1 LGIRLG
7 AARPC
12 SWEEYREAWLRC
24 MGHLHWFGSHRLFGY
39 DPREELESMEGA
51 FRGDGLFLIASS
63 GDGCRAA
70 GVLGIAP
77 DGCVGR
83 IRPWEPGVPLELA
96 EAGVGEL
103 LLEAGS
109 ELAQNSGLEVL
120 SLRFRYL
127 VDLLG
132 SAAWLEGI
140 YRGAG
145 FSQVGPLGL
154 MMVADLKYELGGLD
168 LPGMEVTGREGL
180 GVEDLVD
187 LTLRAFTEDPGD
199 RGYFSWDPVV
209 TTREGAEDFFEPLV
223 RGEKGASTPEL
234 SRVAWVGGEPAGLV
248 GSYVPE
254 LGRGPLHGVVGPV
267 GVIPEHRRRGI
278 GRALLLDLL
287 GILRS
292 RGCSHAYL
300 NTHVDNGSAVALY
313 RGVGFEP
320 AYHFLILERDLGR

>member
-1 LGIRLG
+1 
-7 AARPC
+7 
-12 SWEEYREAWLRC
+12 
-24 MGHLHWFGSHRLFGY
+24 MGHLHWFGSHRLFDY
-39 DPREELESMEGA
+39 DPEEELVRVEGA
-51 FRGDGLFLIASS
+51 FGGDGLFLIASS
-63 GDGCRAA
+63 GDGRRPA

-83 IRPWEPGVPLELA
+83 IRPWEPGVPPELA

-109 ELAQNSGLEVL
+109 ELAEDSGLEAL
-120 SLRFRYL
+120 SLRFRYP
-127 VDLLG
+127 VDLPD
-132 SAAWLEGI
+132 SATWLKVI

-154 MMVADLKYELGGLD
+154 MMVADLKMERGGPVLH
-168 LPGMEVTGREGL
+168 GMKITGREAL

-187 LTLRAFTEDPGD
+187 LTLKAFTEDPGD
-199 RGYFSWDPVV
+199 RSYFSWDPVV
-209 TTREGAEDFFEPLV
+209 TTREGTEGFFGPLV
-223 RGEKGASTPEL
+223 RGERGASPPEL

-254 LGRGPLHGVVGPV
+254 PGIGPLHGVVGPV
-267 GVIPEHRRRGI
+267 GVLPEHRRRGI

-300 NTHVDNGSAVALY
+300 NTHVDNGPAIALY

-320 AYHFLILERDLGR
+320 AYHFLNLERHLGY

>member
-1 LGIRLG
+1 
-7 AARPC
+7 
-12 SWEEYREAWLRC
+12 
-24 MGHLHWFGSHRLFGY
+24 MDHLHWFGSHRLFDY
-39 DPREELESMEGA
+39 DSQEELERVEGA
-51 FRGDGLFLIASS
+51 FGGDGLFIIASP
-63 GDGCRAA
+63 GEGRRPA

-83 IRPWEPGVPLELA
+83 IRPWEPGVPPELA

-109 ELAQNSGLEVL
+109 ELAEDSGLKAL
-120 SLRFRYL
+120 SHSFRYP
-127 VDLLG
+127 VDLPD
-132 SAAWLEGI
+132 SATWLEGI

-154 MMVADLKYELGGLD
+154 MMVADLKNEPGGLD
-168 LPGMEVTGREGL
+168 LPGVEVTGRDSL

-209 TTREGAEDFFEPLV
+209 TTREGTEGFFGPLI
-223 RGEKGASTPEL
+223 RGERGASPPEL

-254 LGRGPLHGVVGPV
+254 PGLGPLHGVVGPV
-267 GVIPEHRRRGI
+267 GVLPEHRRRGI

-287 GILRS
+287 GILRR
-292 RGCSHAYL
+292 RGCNHAYL
-300 NTHVDNGSAVALY
+300 NTHVDNGPAVALY
-313 RGVGFEP
+313 RGVGFQP
-320 AYHFLILERDLGR
+320 AYHFLNLERDLGY